1 MHLVVWGHEHVKG
14 LFIQC
19 VLGEAVKKNFF
30 QRLMISRD

>member
-19 VLGEAVKKNFF
+19 VLGEAVKKKFF
-30 QRLMISRD
+30 SEINDFS